1 MDERLDVLDDDLQV
15 IGQEYRKAVHEQEW
29 LHAAFQCWLYMYR
42 NGIPYLFFQV
52 RNARVNYPNLLDI
65 TVGGHL
71 KAGEGP
77 EEGSREM
84 KEEVGLEVPFA
95 ELTPLGIIRDT
106 LQQPNGKQDRECC
119 YVYAYHYK
127 RDITELRI
135 NPDEVAGIVCLPMD
149 DFKQIL
155 ERNDHHYRTEALTYQ
170 GNQIRTQSL
179 NLTIKDFVP
188 HTEAYYEFVLDH
200 LSQLHN
206 AK

>member
-1 MDERLDVLDDDLQV
+1 MDERLDVLDENLQV
-15 IGQEYRKAVHEQEW
+15 IGQENRKTVHEQEW
-29 LHAAFQCWLYMYR
+29 LHAAFQCWLYTYLYDV
-42 NGIPYLFFQV
+42 PYLLFQV
-52 RNARVNYPNLLDI
+52 RNAHVNYPNLLDI

-77 EEGSREM
+77 EEGSREI
-84 KEEVGLEVPFA
+84 KEEIGLEVPFH
-95 ELTPLGIIRDT
+95 ELTPLGIVRDT

-127 RDITELRI
+127 GDITELRI

-149 DFKQIL
+149 DFKQII
-155 ERNDHHYRTEALTYQ
+155 ERDYENYRTEALSYQ
-170 GNQIRTQSL
+170 GNQVKSKTL

-188 HTEAYYEFVLDH
+188 HTEAYYEFVLYH
-200 LSQLHN
+200 LSQLQN